1 MGQPNQNKGG
11 NKGSSKANP
20 KAGNKSENKST
31 KSNGSTGFSTVLIFL
46 SVCCCSMILLSSF
59 KTLAT

>member
-11 NKGSSKANP
+11 NKGNTKANP
-20 KAGNKSENKST
+20 KGENKST

-46 SVCCCSMILLSSF
+46 SVCCFSMILLSSF